1 VGPTI
6 ILTGAPGVGKTSI
19 ISELTRIAKKE
30 GRKIRVINFGTTMK
44 GLLESA
50 EEMIHRDHIRKE
62 NLNLQRRIQ
71 LEAAREISKTKNED
85 ILVVDTHLFIRTA
98 VGALPGLPETVLKE
112 LEPSVLVLVEAN
124 PEDIAKRRSGDENRH
139 RDQQTLDDVRFDL
152 EWSRKTVA
160 ACAVISGA
168 PVSIV
173 RNEEGRQIE
182 AAQRILEIV
191 TEGGF

>member
-30 GRKIRVINFGTTMK
+30 GRTIRVINFGTTMK
-44 GLLESA
+44 ALLESA
-50 EEMIHRDHIRKE
+50 EEMIHRDQIRKE

-71 LEAAREISKTKNED
+71 SEAAREISKTKNED
-85 ILVVDTHLFIRTA
+85 ILIVDTHMFIRTA
-98 VGALPGLPETVLKE
+98 AGAFPGLPETVLKE

-124 PEDIAKRRSGDENRH
+124 PEDIAKRRSGDENRR

-152 EWSRKTVA
+152 EWSRKTAA
-160 ACAVISGA
+160 ACAVISGT

>member
-6 ILTGAPGVGKTSI
+6 ILAGAPGVGKTSI

-30 GRKIRVINFGTTMK
+30 ERTIRVINFGTTMK
-44 GLLESA
+44 ALLESA
-50 EEMIHRDHIRKE
+50 EEMIHRDQIRKE

-71 LEAAREISKTKNED
+71 SEAAREISKTKNED
-85 ILVVDTHLFIRTA
+85 ILIVDTHLFIRTA
-98 VGALPGLPETVLKE
+98 AGAFPGLPETVLKE
-112 LEPSVLVLVEAN
+112 LEPSVLILVEAN

-152 EWSRKTVA
+152 EWSRKTAA

-182 AAQRILEIV
+182 AAQRILQIV
-191 TEGGF
+191 KEGGL

>member
-1 VGPTI
+1 MGPTI
-6 ILTGAPGVGKTSI
+6 ILAGAPGVGKTSI
-19 ISELTRIAKKE
+19 ISELARIAKKE
-30 GRKIRVINFGTTMK
+30 GRTIRVINFGTTMK

-50 EEMIHRDHIRKE
+50 EEMIHRDQIRKE

-71 LEAAREISKTKNED
+71 SEAAREISKTKNED

-98 VGALPGLPETVLKE
+98 AGAFPALPETVLKE

-124 PEDIAKRRSGDENRH
+124 PEDIAKRRSGNGNRH

-152 EWSRKTVA
+152 EWSRKTAA

-182 AAQRILEIV
+182 AAQRILQIV
-191 TEGGF
+191 KEGGL

>member
-30 GRKIRVINFGTTMK
+30 GRTIRVINFGTTMK
-44 GLLESA
+44 ALLESA
-50 EEMIHRDHIRKE
+50 EEMIHRDQIRKE

-71 LEAAREISKTKNED
+71 SEAAREISKTKNED
-85 ILVVDTHLFIRTA
+85 ILIVDTHMFIRTA
-98 VGALPGLPETVLKE
+98 AGAFPGLPETVLKE